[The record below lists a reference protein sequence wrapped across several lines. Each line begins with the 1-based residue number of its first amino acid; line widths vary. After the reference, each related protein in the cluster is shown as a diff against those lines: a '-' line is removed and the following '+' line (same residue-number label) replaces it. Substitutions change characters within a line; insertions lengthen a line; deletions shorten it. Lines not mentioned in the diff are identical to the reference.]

1 MPAYRRLHPLL
12 TLSVG
17 WADLAVRTLRRILLS
32 RVRYTVDDSSELK
45 GTVPAD
51 DNTVPEGTVPV
62 DYRTTAELE
71 DEEIGLNQLETPA
84 TLVVETR
91 STLVEG
97 EVRKFL
103 ENHWKDVQYWTDII
117 QSHMR
122 AVREKANH
130 LNGRKGK
137 CMNGPVMRNLYTQR
151 IEAPLNRPA
160 CVWAAL
166 HRL

>member
-1 MPAYRRLHPLL
+1 MNCGQVED
-12 TLSVG
+12 T
-17 WADLAVRTLRRILLS
+17 DCDD
-32 RVRYTVDDSSELK
+32 YTVDDSSELK

-97 EVRKFL
+97 EVRNFF
-103 ENHWKDVQYWTDII
+103 DVQYWTDII

-160 CVWAAL
+160 CIWAAL

>member
-1 MPAYRRLHPLL
+1 M
-12 TLSVG
+12 
-17 WADLAVRTLRRILLS
+17 S

-62 DYRTTAELE
+62 DYRTAAELE
-71 DEEIGLNQLETPA
+71 DEENGLNQLEASA

-122 AVREKANH
+122 AVREKSKPFEWAQ
-130 LNGRKGK
+130 GK
-137 CMNGPVMRNLYTQR
+137 MHEWPCDAEFVYSV
-151 IEAPLNRPA
+151 NRSPTEQTSLRLGSIA
-160 CVWAAL
+160 SAL
-166 HRL
+166 KVEEIPYEICLVL